1 MNNQHVNKTQPAAN
15 STENVKGAVTGMAA
29 QPAAV
34 NATCY
39 VIDPAQW
46 GIKTDGT
53 EAVKTT
59 EGLNKAIAHA
69 KSAGYNEAFIPKGTY
84 LIQGVGTTFPNT
96 PEKGGGIVVPSH
108 MKLTLDHEAELKVQ
122 PNAERGY
129 SCIYLRKVQNVTISG
144 GIITG
149 DLDQHDF
156 SKLPKSTYEWGFGIY
171 VHGGKNITIENMK
184 IRKCIGDCIFL
195 GSVGLLGV
203 DPDYDKPE
211 KVAIRNC
218 SLDGAR
224 RNNISI
230 TAADGVFVENN
241 VITNAGTVKG
251 TKPWAGID
259 IEGYGEGAI
268 DYEEPRRV
276 VVRGNVFR
284 GNAEV
289 SVLNF
294 NGYGVIIEGN
304 HADNTFSYGNG
315 TDTVISNNVMV
326 RTDGSKVAIAAQQ
339 VSNGYDGNN
348 VTIVGNIIKG
358 FSSGIDARGKDVVV
372 TGNTVS
378 HLGNTG
384 GTGIG
389 VWDAENVLVADNA
402 VHRCAGLPYK
412 VDNSNDVQFLN
423 NKALHS
429 ERFGLELDKSTNVVL
444 RGNSFGQCNGG
455 ISIKNWGTKGTSVF
469 AEGNYIDCASYTGKQ
484 TNNYA
489 ISFDKNS
496 DVTLKENYIFG
507 SRSVAIYGE
516 SSAGKIVKI
525 ADNEISD
532 ITGNSAIQIKGGQ
545 RAEIVGNRITFK
557 RKDDAAYGISLADN
571 AEDAIIA
578 QNTIYSNNGKS
589 IPNAIVTESSKR
601 TKVLNN
607 LLINGKML
615 LNKDDTN
622 IGNTIV

>member
-412 VDNSNDVQFLN
+412 VDESNDVQFLN

-496 DVTLKENYIFG
+496 DVTLKGNYILG

-516 SSAGKIVKI
+516 SSAGKAVKI

-532 ITGNSAIQIKGGQ
+532 IAGNSAIQIKGGQ

>member
-1 MNNQHVNKTQPAAN
+1 MNNEF
-15 STENVKGAVTGMAA
+15 ENQTA
-29 QPAAV
+29 QATAITT
-34 NATCY
+34 TCY

-46 GIKTDGT
+46 GIKTNGT
-53 EAVKTT
+53 DAVKTT

-84 LIQGVGTTFPNT
+84 LIQGVGTLFPNT

-156 SKLPKSTYEWGFGIY
+156 SKFPKSTYEWGFGIY

-203 DPDYDKPE
+203 DPNYDCPRLIS
-211 KVAIRNC
+211 IRNC

-230 TAADGVFVENN
+230 TAGEGVFVDNN
-241 VITNAGTVKG
+241 EITNAGTVMG
-251 TKPWAGID
+251 TTPKAGID
-259 IEGYGEGAI
+259 IEGYGEDDI
-268 DYEEPRRV
+268 DYEEPRKV
-276 VVRGNVFR
+276 VIRGNVFR
-284 GNAEV
+284 GNAES
-289 SVLNF
+289 SVLNYT
-294 NGYGVIIEGN
+294 GYEVVIDGN
-304 HADNTFSYGNG
+304 HSDNTLSYGCG
-315 TDTVISNNVMV
+315 TDTIISNNVLV
-326 RTDGSKVAIAAQQ
+326 RTDKAKTAIKGEK
-339 VSNGYDGNN
+339 VSNGFDGNN
-348 VTIVGNIIKG
+348 AAITGNTIKG

-372 TGNTVS
+372 TGNAVS
-378 HLGNTG
+378 HLGE

-389 VWDAENVLVADNA
+389 AWEAENVLIADNV
-402 VHRCAGLPYK
+402 VHRGKGLPYK
-412 VDNSNDVQFLN
+412 VDNCNDVQMLN

-444 RGNSFGQCNGG
+444 RGNSFGECKGG
-455 ISIKNWGTKGTSVF
+455 ISIKNWGQGATSVL
-469 AEGNYIDCASYTGKQ
+469 AEDNYIDCTSYPGKQ
-484 TNNYA
+484 AAYA

-496 DVTLKENYIFG
+496 DVTLKGNHIRG
-507 SRSVAIYGE
+507 SRSTAIYGE
-516 SSAGKIVKI
+516 SSAGKTVKI

-532 ITGNSAIQIKGGQ
+532 TAGTSAIQIKGGQ
-545 RAEIVGNRITFK
+545 RAEIIGNRITFK
-557 RKDDAAYGISLADN
+557 RTDNTGYGISLTDD

-578 QNTIYSNNGKS
+578 QNTIYSNTGKS
-589 IPNAIVTESSKR
+589 ISNSIVTEKAKR

-607 LLINGKML
+607 LLIQGNMF
-615 LNKDDTN
+615 LNKDTDTN

>member
-84 LIQGVGTTFPNT
+84 LIQGVGTTFQNT

>member
-1 MNNQHVNKTQPAAN
+1 M
-15 STENVKGAVTGMAA
+15 
-29 QPAAV
+29 
-34 NATCY
+34 
-39 VIDPAQW
+39 
-46 GIKTDGT
+46 
-53 EAVKTT
+53 
-59 EGLNKAIAHA
+59 
-69 KSAGYNEAFIPKGTY
+69 
-84 LIQGVGTTFPNT
+84 
-96 PEKGGGIVVPSH
+96 
-108 MKLTLDHEAELKVQ
+108 
-122 PNAERGY
+122 
-129 SCIYLRKVQNVTISG
+129 QNVTISG

-532 ITGNSAIQIKGGQ
+532 ITGNSAIQIKGAARRDCRQ
-545 RAEIVGNRITFK
+545 PHHLQKK
-557 RKDDAAYGISLADN
+557 R
-571 AEDAIIA
+571 
-578 QNTIYSNNGKS
+578 
-589 IPNAIVTESSKR
+589 
-601 TKVLNN
+601 
-607 LLINGKML
+607 
-615 LNKDDTN
+615 
-622 IGNTIV
+622 

>member
-1 MNNQHVNKTQPAAN
+1 MNNQHENKTQSAPYG
-15 STENVKGAVTGMAA
+15 TENVKEAIIGLAA
-29 QPAAV
+29 QAAAV
-34 NATCY
+34 NTTCY

-84 LIQGVGTTFPNT
+84 LIQGVGTTYPNT
-96 PEKGGGIVVPSH
+96 PEKGAGIQVPSH

-122 PNAERGY
+122 PNASKGY
-129 SCIYLRKVQNVTISG
+129 SCIYLRKVENVTISG

-156 SKLPKSTYEWGFGIY
+156 SKLPKSTHEWGFGIY
-171 VHGGKNITIENMK
+171 VHGSKKVTIENMK
-184 IRKCIGDCIFL
+184 IRKCTGDCVML
-195 GSVGLLGV
+195 GSVGLMGV
-203 DPDYDKPE
+203 DPDYAEPKLIS
-211 KVAIRNC
+211 IRNC

-230 TAADGVFVENN
+230 TAGEGVFVENN
-241 VITNAGTVKG
+241 EVTNAGTEKG
-251 TKPWAGID
+251 TGPSVGID

-268 DYEEPRRV
+268 DYEKPRKIV
-276 VVRGNVFR
+276 IYGNVFR
-284 GNAEV
+284 GNVVA

-294 NGYGVIIEGN
+294 SGYEVVIDGN
-304 HADNTFSYGNG
+304 HSDNTFSYSNG
-315 TDTVISNNVMV
+315 TDTIISNNVLV
-326 RTDGSKVAIAAQQ
+326 RTDKTKVAIAGDK
-339 VSNGYDGNN
+339 VSNGFDGNN
-348 VTIVGNIIKG
+348 VAITGNTIKG

-372 TGNTVS
+372 TGNAVS
-378 HLGNTG
+378 HLGE

-389 VWDAENVLVADNA
+389 VYTAENVLIADNI
-402 VHRCAGLPYK
+402 VHRGAGLPYK
-412 VDNSNDVQFLN
+412 VDESNDVQFLN

-429 ERFGLELDKSTNVVL
+429 EYCGLELDKSTNVVL
-444 RGNSFGQCNGG
+444 RGNSFSQCNGG
-455 ISIKNWGTKGTSVF
+455 ISIKNWGTRGTSVF

-496 DVTLKENYIFG
+496 DVTLKGNYILG

-516 SSAGKIVKI
+516 SSAGKAVKI

-532 ITGNSAIQIKGGQ
+532 IAGNSAIQIKGGQ
-545 RAEIVGNRITFK
+545 RAEIIGNRITFK

-615 LNKDDTN
+615 LNKDDIN

>member
-1 MNNQHVNKTQPAAN
+1 MNNQYENKTQSAPN
-15 STENVKGAVTGMAA
+15 SMENVNGTVTGLTA
-29 QPAAV
+29 Q
-34 NATCY
+34 ATALTTPCY
-39 VIDPAQW
+39 VIDPTQW
-46 GIKTDGT
+46 GINTNGT

-84 LIQGVGTTFPNT
+84 LIEGVGTTYPNT
-96 PEKGGGIVVPSH
+96 PEKGAGIQVPSH

-122 PNAERGY
+122 PNSEKGY
-129 SCIYLRKVQNVTISG
+129 SCIYLRKVENVTISG

-156 SKLPKSTYEWGFGIY
+156 SKLPKSTHEWGFGIY
-171 VHGGKNITIENMK
+171 VHGGKKVTIENMK
-184 IRKCIGDCIFL
+184 IRKCTGDCVML
-195 GSVGLLGV
+195 GSVGLMGV
-203 DPDYDKPE
+203 DPDYAEPKL
-211 KVAIRNC
+211 VSIRNC

-230 TAADGVFVENN
+230 TAGEGVFVENN
-241 VITNAGTVKG
+241 EITNAGTEKG
-251 TKPWAGID
+251 TGPSVGID
-259 IEGYGEGAI
+259 IEGYGEGDI
-268 DYEEPRRV
+268 DYEQPRKV
-276 VVRGNVFR
+276 VIYGNVFR
-284 GNAEV
+284 GNVVA

-294 NGYGVIIEGN
+294 SGYEVVIDGN
-304 HADNTFSYGNG
+304 HSDHMFSYSGG
-315 TDTVISNNVMV
+315 TDTVISNNVLV
-326 RTDGSKVAIAAQQ
+326 RTDKTNTAIAGEK
-339 VSNGYDGNN
+339 VSNGFDGNN
-348 VTIVGNIIKG
+348 VTITGNTIKG

-372 TGNTVS
+372 TGNAVS
-378 HLGNTG
+378 HLGE

-402 VHRCAGLPYK
+402 VHRGAGLPYK

-496 DVTLKENYIFG
+496 DVTLKGNYILG
-507 SRSVAIYGE
+507 SRSVAIYGV
-516 SSAGKIVKI
+516 SSAGKTVKI
-525 ADNEISD
+525 TDNELAD
-532 ITGNSAIQIKGGQ
+532 TAGTSAIQIKGGQ

-557 RKDDAAYGISLADN
+557 RTDDVAYGISLTDD

-578 QNTIYSNNGKS
+578 QNTIYSNTGKS
-589 IPNAIVTESSKR
+589 ISNAIVTEKAKR

-607 LLINGKML
+607 LLIKGKMQ
-615 LNKDDTN
+615 LNTGTDTN

>member
-122 PNAERGY
+122 PNAAKGY
-129 SCIYLRKVQNVTISG
+129 SCIYLRKVENVTISG

-156 SKLPKSTYEWGFGIY
+156 SKLPDSTHEWGFGIY
-171 VHGGKNITIENMK
+171 VHGGKKVTIENMK
-184 IRKCIGDCIFL
+184 IRKCTGDCVML
-195 GSVGLLGV
+195 GSVGRLGI
-203 DPDYDKPE
+203 DPDYDEPKL
-211 KVAIRNC
+211 VTVRNC

-230 TAADGVFVENN
+230 TAGEGVFVENN
-241 VITNAGTVKG
+241 EITNTGTVKPTDPSVG
-251 TKPWAGID
+251 VD

-268 DYEEPRRV
+268 DYEKPRKV
-276 VVRGNVFR
+276 VIRGNLFR
-284 GNAEV
+284 GNLKA

-294 NGYGVIIEGN
+294 SGYEVVIDGN
-304 HADNTFSYGNG
+304 HSDNTFSYSNG
-315 TDTVISNNVMV
+315 TDTIISNNVLV
-326 RTDGSKVAIAAQQ
+326 RTDKINVAIAGDK
-339 VSNGYDGNN
+339 VSNGFDGNN
-348 VTIVGNIIKG
+348 VTITGNTIKG

-372 TGNTVS
+372 TGNAVS
-378 HLGNTG
+378 HLGE

-389 VWDAENVLVADNA
+389 VYRAENVLIADNI
-402 VHRCAGLPYK
+402 VYRGAGLPYK
-412 VDNSNDVQFLN
+412 VDESNDVQFLN

-496 DVTLKENYIFG
+496 DVTLKGNYILG

-516 SSAGKIVKI
+516 SSAGKAVKI

-532 ITGNSAIQIKGGQ
+532 IAGNSAIQIKGGQ

-578 QNTIYSNNGKS
+578 QNMIYSNNGKS